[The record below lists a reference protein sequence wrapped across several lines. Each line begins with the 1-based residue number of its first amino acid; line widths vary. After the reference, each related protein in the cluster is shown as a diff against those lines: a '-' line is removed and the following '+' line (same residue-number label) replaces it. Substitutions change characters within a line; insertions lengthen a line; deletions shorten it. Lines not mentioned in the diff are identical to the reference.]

1 MAPDAKAVFK
11 KERSIQFRKDR
22 PATAKSARRGAGA
35 SAASGGAPRTA
46 GLSAA
51 DAALFEELRAE
62 RMKIAKTLGVP
73 PYVLF
78 PDTTLIAMANE
89 RPGSADEML
98 AISGVGQ
105 AKLERYGDALLEVI
119 GRG

>member
-62 RMKIAKTLGVP
+62 RMKIAKTMGVP
-73 PYVLF
+73 PYVVF
-78 PDTTLIAMANE
+78 PDTTLTAMANG
-89 RPGSADEML
+89 RAARMRCWRSQAWGRRSW
-98 AISGVGQ
+98 SGMGM
-105 AKLERYGDALLEVI
+105 RFW
-119 GRG
+119 R